1 MAVPDRP
8 PSSSRL
14 DRVGRPDPGS
24 PRRRDQQGKEAL
36 YSTAPTAAPTSQ
48 VEVYCRRCDVLAGV
62 SLLGALKLFKPPVF
76 WDPLRGRIWSRCPT
90 CDRRAWLVVKT
101 GQALR
106 VLLDR
111 SPTR

>member
-1 MAVPDRP
+1 VADRP
-8 PSSSRL
+8 PPSSRF
-14 DRVGRPDPGS
+14 DRIARPDPGVS
-24 PRRRDQQGKEAL
+24 RPRDQQGKEAL
-36 YSTAPTAAPTSQ
+36 YSTAPTAAPTAQ

-62 SLLGALKLFKPPVF
+62 SILGALKLCKPPVF

-90 CDRRAWLVVKT
+90 CHRRAWLAVKA

-111 SPTR
+111 TPTR

>member
-1 MAVPDRP
+1 VAERRPSPVSGFDRIP
-8 PSSSRL
+8 K
-14 DRVGRPDPGS
+14 PDPRE
-24 PRRRDQQGKEAL
+24 PRRRDFQGKEAL
-36 YSTAPTAAPTSQ
+36 YSTAPTAAPTAQ
-48 VEVYCRRCDVLAGV
+48 VEVYCRRCDVLTGV
-62 SLLGALKLFKPPVF
+62 SLLGALRLLRPPMF

-111 SPTR
+111 SPTP

>member
-1 MAVPDRP
+1 VAERPRTSAGFDRIK
-8 PSSSRL
+8 
-14 DRVGRPDPGS
+14 RPDPRS
-24 PRRRDQQGKEAL
+24 SQPRDGQGKEAL

-48 VEVYCRRCDVLAGV
+48 VEVYCRRCDVLTGV
-62 SLLGALKLFKPPVF
+62 SLIGALKLFKPPMF

-111 SPTR
+111 TPTR

>member
-1 MAVPDRP
+1 VADQ
-8 PSSSRL
+8 PSRSPRL
-14 DRVGRPDPGS
+14 DRVGRPDPRA
-24 PRRRDQQGKEAL
+24 PRRRDDLGKEAL

-48 VEVYCRRCDVLAGV
+48 VEVYCRRCDVLTGV

-76 WDPLRGRIWSRCPT
+76 WDPFRGYLRSRCPT
-90 CDRRAWLVVKT
+90 CDERAWLVVKT

-111 SPTR
+111 TPTR